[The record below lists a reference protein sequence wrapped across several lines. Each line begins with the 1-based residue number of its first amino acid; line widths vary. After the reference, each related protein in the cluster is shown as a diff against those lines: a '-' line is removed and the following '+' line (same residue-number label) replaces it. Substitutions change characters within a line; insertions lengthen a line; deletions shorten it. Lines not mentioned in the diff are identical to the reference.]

1 MDIEQIKNALQDADP
16 QQRMK
21 GIREL
26 RNYEADLATPLL
38 LNHVNDPEFLVR
50 SFVAMGLG
58 RKQSD
63 AAFEAL
69 LTMINEDQDPNVRS
83 EAANSLSFYGE
94 VAVPYLRAMY
104 ESDDHWLVRRS
115 IIAALVDLK
124 CPQELL
130 EICEIGLTGED
141 EPVMESCI
149 SALGLLTGSPQA
161 SAALELLIAL
171 VTDPSWRIRL
181 QVARSLGRYDH
192 PEAIAALSKLK
203 SDPDHR
209 VVGAVLESMI

>member
-1 MDIEQIKNALQDADP
+1 MDIEQIKNALNDADP

-26 RNYEADLATPLL
+26 RNYEADVATPLL
-38 LNHVNDPEFLVR
+38 INHVNDQEFLVR

-69 LTMINEDQDPNVRS
+69 LSMIKQDQDPNVRS
-83 EAANSLSFYGE
+83 EAANSLSYYGE

-104 ESDDHWLVRRS
+104 ESDEHWLVRRS
-115 IIAALVDLK
+115 IIAAIVDLK
-124 CPQELL
+124 SPQELL
-130 EICEIGLTGED
+130 EICEIGLSGED
-141 EPVMESCI
+141 EPVMESCL
-149 SALGLLTGSPQA
+149 SALGLLGKSEQET
-161 SAALELLIAL
+161 AALKLLLAFA
-171 VTDPSWRIRL
+171 DDQSWRIRL
-181 QVARSLGRYDH
+181 QVAKSLSRYDD
-192 PEAIAALSKLK
+192 PDAIATLSKLK
-203 SDPDHR
+203 TDPDHR

>member
-1 MDIEQIKNALQDADP
+1 MDIEQIRTALNDSDP

-26 RNYEADLATPLL
+26 RNYEAKIATPLL
-38 LNHVNDPEFLVR
+38 LNHVSDQEFLVR

-63 AAFEAL
+63 EAFKAL
-69 LTMINEDQDPNVRS
+69 LTMIEQDKDPNVRA

-104 ESDDHWLVRRS
+104 ESDKHWLVRRS
-115 IIAALVDLK
+115 IIAAIVDLK

-130 EICEIGLTGED
+130 EICEIGLSGED

-149 SALGLLTGSPQA
+149 SALGLLGKSEQEL
-161 SAALELLIAL
+161 AALKLLLSYA
-171 VTDPSWRIRL
+171 DDRSWRIRL
-181 QVARSLGRYDH
+181 QVAKSLARYDRS
-192 PEAIAALSKLK
+192 EATAVLNQLK
-203 SDPDHR
+203 SDRDHR

>member
-1 MDIEQIKNALQDADP
+1 MNIEQIKAALKDADP

-26 RNYEADLATPLL
+26 RNYEADVASPLL
-38 LNHVNDPEFLVR
+38 LEHVNDEEFLVR

-63 AAFEAL
+63 KAFEAL
-69 LTMINEDQDPNVRS
+69 LLISEQDKDPNVRA
-83 EAANSLSFYGE
+83 EAANSLSFYGDI
-94 VAVPYLRAMY
+94 AIPHLRKMY
-104 ESDDHWLVRRS
+104 EFDSHWLVRRS
-115 IIAALVDLK
+115 IIAAIVDLK

-130 EICEIGLTGED
+130 EICQIGLVGED

-149 SALGLLTGSPQA
+149 SALGLLAGSKQEIE
-161 SAALELLIAL
+161 ALQLLL
-171 VTDPSWRIRL
+171 SFVDDRSWRIRL
-181 QVARSLGRYDH
+181 QVARSLGRYKN

-203 SDPDHR
+203 TDADHR
-209 VVGAVLESMI
+209 VVGAVLESSI

>member
-1 MDIEQIKNALQDADP
+1 MNIEQIEVALQDTDP

-26 RNYEADLATPLL
+26 RNYEAEIASPLL
-38 LNHVNDPEFLVR
+38 LNHINDEEFLVR

-63 AAFEAL
+63 KAFEAL
-69 LTMINEDQDPNVRS
+69 LLMSEQDKDPNVRA

-94 VAVPYLRAMY
+94 VAIPHLRKMY
-104 ESDDHWLVRRS
+104 EFDSHWLVRRS
-115 IIAALVDLK
+115 IIAAIVDLK

-130 EICEIGLTGED
+130 EICQIGLAGED

-149 SALGLLTGSPQA
+149 SALGLLTGSEQE
-161 SAALELLIAL
+161 SAALKLLLDFAE
-171 VTDPSWRIRL
+171 DRSWRIRL
-181 QVARSLGRYDH
+181 QVAKSLGRYKNQ
-192 PEAIAALSKLK
+192 EAIAALSKLK
-203 SDPDHR
+203 TDEDHR
-209 VVGAVLESMI
+209 VVGAVLETTI

>member
-1 MDIEQIKNALQDADP
+1 MDIEQIKDALNNSDP

-26 RNYEADLATPLL
+26 RSYGADQAVPLL
-38 LNHVNDPEFLVR
+38 LNHVNDQEFLVR

-63 AAFEAL
+63 QAFEAL
-69 LTMINEDQDPNVRS
+69 LTMIKQDKDPNVRS
-83 EAANSLSFYGE
+83 EAANSLSFYGD
-94 VAVPYLRAMY
+94 VAVPYLREMY
-104 ESDDHWLVRRS
+104 ETDDHWLVRRS

-124 CPQELL
+124 SPQELL
-130 EICEIGLTGED
+130 EICEIGLSGED

-149 SALGLLTGSPQA
+149 SALGLLAGSKQET
-161 SAALELLIAL
+161 AALKLLLTFAK
-171 VTDPSWRIRL
+171 DYSWRIRL
-181 QVARSLGRYDH
+181 QVAKSLGRYDH
-192 PEAIAALSKLK
+192 PEAIAALTQLK
-203 SDPDHR
+203 SDQDHR